1 MTRSRL
7 RRWPSLELLLL
18 AVVAVLTFA
27 TSVVAND
34 SDMKSRT
41 QISVIV
47 EGARVYA
54 EVPGAN
60 LSEVLKALADKAG
73 LHIVW
78 GGSPSGTVALQWR
91 GITVEDAVHDL
102 LRTKDHLLVYEST
115 ASGGSILAE
124 VWVFGEGDEPVT
136 EFGGE
141 NVARRERAEEDTLT
155 AARRELMQLV
165 AELRQKGD
173 VAQLTRR
180 LRERIHDPDLQI
192 RKFVFSAL
200 AESLD
205 PSATDI
211 LAHVVRDDPDPRL
224 RRMAASALRK
234 REGPESVAVLARAVS
249 EEQDPEVRQALLKTL
264 GRVGEAAESTLS
276 DATNDP
282 DPTVARTA
290 RRVLRRVMDRD

>member
-7 RRWPSLELLLL
+7 RRWPRLELLLL

-234 REGPESVAVLARAVS
+234 RGGAESVAVLARAVS